1 MSMENSRVSDAIVLM
16 VVFACCVIRVVPGLA
31 QPADDER
38 GLYVGTMVGV
48 TFRQDLHHKTAFT
61 TPDNIEMT
69 VSSHLVIDYGIG
81 FAAIGGKGISDYT
94 ALEFTGSWASLPSH
108 LDVPLP
114 LPTFFAEGLSQSGF
128 ELPSGFNYDGKLVTL
143 QSKIDLLLFPMKRA
157 MSPSDGAKPYL
168 GGGVGIVRS
177 NMDMDIEKEG
187 AQAVVETLESFA
199 ELVPENLAGLIPE
212 NFAGLIPEKIDE
224 KETDFQLS
232 LRAGVNMPF
241 NGIDLDLGWQFYRT
255 YVTGEDNSSHVAAGI
270 LKYVF

>member
-1 MSMENSRVSDAIVLM
+1 MSMGNSRVSDAIISI

-31 QPADDER
+31 QPADNER
-38 GLYVGTMVGV
+38 RVYVGTMVGV

-61 TPDNIEMT
+61 TPDNTEMT

-81 FAAIGGKGISDYT
+81 FAAIAGKGISDYT
-94 ALEFTGSWASLPSH
+94 ALEFTGSWASLPSY

-143 QSKIDLLLFPMKRA
+143 QSKMDLLLFPIKRA

-187 AQAVVETLESFA
+187 AQAIVETLGSFA

-212 NFAGLIPEKIDE
+212 NLAGLIPEKIDE
-224 KETDFQLS
+224 KETDFQLT

-255 YVTGEDNSSHVAAGI
+255 YVKGEDNSSHVVAGI